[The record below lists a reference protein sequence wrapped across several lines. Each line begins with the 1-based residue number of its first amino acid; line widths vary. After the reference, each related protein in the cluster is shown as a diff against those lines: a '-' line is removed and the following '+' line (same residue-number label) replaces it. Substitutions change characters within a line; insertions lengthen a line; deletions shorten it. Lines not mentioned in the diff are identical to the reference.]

1 MVARCRF
8 GWRLRGFVREQGV
21 ALHKIDVTADR
32 RIQMLKLYGTS
43 KSRSARSLWALE
55 ELGLKYEHIP
65 VEVAKAKSPE
75 HLKLNP
81 NGHIPVL
88 EDDGEIFWE
97 SMAINLYL
105 AAKYGKAPFWPESH
119 EDRGHAVQWSFWG
132 MTETEPHLLAILRN
146 RMLLPPEQRNEQAA
160 VAGVAAMQGPLKVL
174 DGALKGRDY
183 LLGKDFTIADL
194 NPSSVLSFAV
204 LAKLDMSAT
213 PTAQAWLQK
222 CLGRE
227 AFKKARSLP

>member
-1 MVARCRF
+1 
-8 GWRLRGFVREQGV
+8 
-21 ALHKIDVTADR
+21 
-32 RIQMLKLYGTS
+32 MLKLYGTS
-43 KSRSARSLWALE
+43 KSRSARALWALD
-55 ELGLKYEHIP
+55 ELGLKYEHVP

-75 HLKLNP
+75 NLKLNP

-88 EDDGEIFWE
+88 EDDGKIFWE

-105 AAKYGKAPFWPESH
+105 AAKYGKAPLWPESH

-132 MTETEPHLLAILRN
+132 MIEAEPHLITILRN
-146 RMLLPPEQRNEQAA
+146 RMLLPPEQRNEEAA
-160 VAGVAAMQGPLKVL
+160 VAAVTAVQGPLKVL
-174 DGALKGRDY
+174 DAALKGRDY

-194 NPSSVLSFAV
+194 NLSGVMSFAMFV
-204 LAKLDMSAT
+204 KLDMTAT
-213 PTAQAWLQK
+213 PAAQAWLQK

>member
-1 MVARCRF
+1 
-8 GWRLRGFVREQGV
+8 VREEAG
-21 ALHKIDVTADR
+21 ALHKKIKLLAFR

-43 KSRSARSLWALE
+43 KSRAARCLWVLE
-55 ELGLKYEHIP
+55 ELGLKFEHVP

-81 NGHIPVL
+81 NGHVPVL
-88 EDDGEIFWE
+88 EDDGKIFWE

-105 AAKYGKAPFWPESH
+105 AAKYGKTPLWPESH

-132 MTETEPHLLAILRN
+132 MTEAEPHLIAILRN
-146 RMLLPPEQRNEQAA
+146 RMLLPPDQRNEQAA
-160 VAGVAAMQGPLKVL
+160 VTAVAAMQGPLKVL
-174 DGALKGRDY
+174 DGALMGRDY

-194 NPSSVLSFAV
+194 NLSSILSFAM
-204 LAKLDMSAT
+204 LAKLDMTAT
-213 PTAQAWLQK
+213 PVAQAWLQK